1 MKKTTLL
8 MLLLGIMLLNSYGQQ
23 RDTLNKKL
31 ASDAWL
37 YFAIYQGNE
46 KPLLIRK
53 LIFNNADLQSYA
65 FAARPGSLS
74 KYGKL
79 NVMEVHLK
87 PNIKLKNMDDI
98 LDEYHVKKTDRFLPI
113 MIDTSYNYIYP
124 LNTIMAADH
133 SVKSID
139 IQVDMKSKQHYLNI
153 NTGAKRIK
161 KDLKNYIN

>member
-1 MKKTTLL
+1 MKKITLL
-8 MLLLGIMLLNSYGQQ
+8 MLLSGIMLFNTYGQQ
-23 RDTLNKKL
+23 RDTLYKKS
-31 ASDAWL
+31 APDNWL
-37 YFAIYQGNE
+37 YIAIYTDSSN
-46 KPLLIRK
+46 PILVRK
-53 LIFNNADLQSYA
+53 LFFNDKDIQSHS

-98 LDEYHVKKTDRFLPI
+98 LDEYHVKKTDRALPI

-139 IQVDMKSKQHYLNI
+139 IQVDTKSKQHYLNI